1 MSTFNPFS
9 KKDKVDEPKKAD
21 TLAPVKE
28 ADESKKK
35 DKDKKDEDQNPDN
48 ASKPEDKG
56 SENQVC

>member
-21 TLAPVKE
+21 TLAPIKE
-28 ADESKKK
+28 TDESKKK

-48 ASKPEDKG
+48 A
-56 SENQVC
+56 